1 MTCRAEVLE
10 AFFRLE
16 RKTGNREFQLR
27 DVVDEVL
34 NATIALKESTVR
46 THVASVMCRDAPV
59 NHGLVFD
66 DLERVDRG
74 IYRRKR
80 V

>member
-1 MTCRAEVLE
+1 MTCRMEVLE

-16 RKTGNREFQLR
+16 RKTGNREFRLR

-34 NATIALKESTVR
+34 GGTTEFKESTIR
-46 THVASVMCRDAPV
+46 THVTSVMCRDAPV
-59 NHGLVFD
+59 NHLLVFD
-66 DLERVDRG
+66 DLERIDRG

-80 V
+80 L

>member
-16 RKTGNREFQLR
+16 RKTGNREFRLKEI
-27 DVVDEVL
+27 VDEVL
-34 NATIALKESTVR
+34 SASTGLKESTIR
-46 THVASVMCRDAPV
+46 THVVSVMCRDAPI
-59 NHGLVFD
+59 NHLLVFD
-66 DLERVDRG
+66 DLERIDRG

-80 V
+80 L

>member
-1 MTCRAEVLE
+1 MTCRMEVLE

-16 RKTGNREFQLR
+16 RKTGNREFRLR

-34 NATIALKESTVR
+34 GGTTELKESTIR
-46 THVASVMCRDAPV
+46 THVTSVMCRDAPV
-59 NHGLVFD
+59 NHLLVFD
-66 DLERVDRG
+66 DLERIDRG

-80 V
+80 L